1 MAAEAP
7 NKLHR
12 RLCQELAKQL
22 SDHRVLLVFD
32 PGQQLRPFLDD
43 VASTEPSAAE
53 PGALNLG
60 EQQPSWVVAGSSL
73 YQLRSQLEPL
83 VAKDLP
89 DPLLIYLPDR
99 QEAEGRAVLLELIRA
114 GGIFDIQLVNRAR
127 VYLREVLEPD
137 KVQQLLQRPDLTYR
151 DLALALEQSGEGGFS
166 QLKALFQQQL
176 QRNSS
181 PENAELARFWLASD
195 ALDAAITAKGL
206 QGELQDLLHSRW
218 GLSFPADS
226 SFAEWRQRAQR
237 ALLLHEFLHDWH
249 GDELTSFA
257 RQSLPVGKAAEEN
270 ALADV
275 QGLRRSHAEAYIAI
289 ASRIEAELELPEL
302 ISGERPGVLGSID
315 TFACEEQFLL
325 RSVDAFLAKGDYTK
339 AQELVAA
346 RHDSFWLVGQPT
358 DAQQSRR
365 RLQWDLARTAAALGL
380 ALDQAQAQLPKAAAP
395 VEAWL
400 AYQAQIAHHVDGLQ
414 RRLEQQVAEL
424 SASEV
429 VIALGLEQLRGRYE
443 ALLEQQTQRF
453 TDALQQAGWL
463 IPGAFPQTRTWAERV
478 QPGAGRAVVFW
489 VDALRYEMGATL
501 HERFSGWSREQL
513 TDLKLEIAQAA
524 LPSITPVGMA
534 ALLPGAERSFA
545 VADVDGSPCSV
556 VDGVPVGWSNDKP
569 KRIAHLRQRVPNV
582 IVLNLLDVITSK
594 PEALKDRLQGSA
606 PIVITSE
613 GIDNAGENDNA
624 RKASNPRSD
633 MERELAVIEKAV
645 RMLTKADLQVS
656 LERFV
661 ITADHGYLHFPVD
674 REPSMR
680 IDPPDGKLFKLERR
694 CWLGHPSALKPPCVE
709 IPPSALGYGQE
720 GLTVVVPRSSGVLKG
735 GGSLCFHHGGSSL
748 QELLIPLLS
757 FRCAP
762 PARANAG
769 VAGSATG
776 STGKPKKQKPWPGT
790 LVEKVTNRILM
801 VPIELPVDLLNQGHT
816 RQTVLAAYDCKT
828 QELVATPIQ
837 AIGAELDRDTNRLT
851 LSPGQAATIGLLIP
865 GDWSG
870 KKLYLELRDAATDL
884 VLHKS
889 PDLPVD
895 LIG

>member
-1 MAAEAP
+1 MATEAP

-32 PGQQLRPFLDD
+32 PGQQLQPFLDD
-43 VASTEPSAAE
+43 VASTQPSGGD

-60 EQQPSWVVAGSSL
+60 DLQPRWLVAGSSL

-99 QEAEGRAVLLELIRA
+99 QETEGRAVLLELIRA

-151 DLALALEQSGEGGFS
+151 DIALALEQSGDGGFS
-166 QLKALFQQQL
+166 QLKALFQKEL

-195 ALDAAITAKGL
+195 ALDAAITTKGL
-206 QGELQDLLHSRW
+206 QSEMQDLLHSRW
-218 GLSFPADS
+218 GLGFPEETTLAD
-226 SFAEWRQRAQR
+226 WRQRAQR
-237 ALLLHEFLHDWH
+237 ALLLHEFLHDWR

-275 QGLRRSHAEAYIAI
+275 QGLRRSHADVYIAI

-315 TFACEEQFLL
+315 TFPCEEQFLL
-325 RSVDAFLAKGDYTK
+325 RSVDAFIAKGEVAK

-346 RHDSFWLVGQPT
+346 RSNSFWLVGQPT

-365 RLQWDLARTAAALGL
+365 RLQWSLASTAAFLGL
-380 ALDQAQAQLPKAAAP
+380 ALDQAEAQLPKAAAP

-400 AYQAQIAHHVDGLQ
+400 AYQAEIAHHVDGLQ

-429 VIALGLEQLRGRYE
+429 EIAQGLEQLRRRYE

-453 TDALQQAGWL
+453 TDALQNAGWE
-463 IPGAFPQTRTWAERV
+463 IPGAFPQKRTWAERV

-545 VADVDGSPCSV
+545 VADVNGSPCSV
-556 VDGVPVGWSNDKP
+556 VDGVPVGWSEGKV
-569 KRIAHLRQRVPNV
+569 KRLAHLQQRVPTSVV
-582 IVLNLLDVITSK
+582 ISLVDLIRGKEAVLIEKLAGNGPVVVTS
-594 PEALKDRLQGSA
+594 
-606 PIVITSE
+606 V
-613 GIDNAGENDNA
+613 GIDNAGERDTDDNLA
-624 RKASNPRSD
+624 NVRTD
-633 MERELAVIEKAV
+633 MQRELDTIEDAV
-645 RMLTKADLQVS
+645 RRLAALPLEHP

-661 ITADHGYLHFPVD
+661 ITADHGFLHLPLG
-674 REPSMR
+674 REPAMR
-680 IDPPDGKLFKLERR
+680 IDPPDGKAFKLERR
-694 CWLGHPSALKPPCVE
+694 CWLGHSSAVKPPCVE
-709 IPPSALGYGQE
+709 IQPAALGYGPN
-720 GLTVVVPRSSGVLKG
+720 GLSVVVPRTAGVFKA
-735 GGSLCFHHGGSSL
+735 GGSLCYHHGGSSI

-762 PARANAG
+762 PARAETSAS
-769 VAGSATG
+769 GSNTG
-776 STGKPKKQKPWPGT
+776 SKGKAKKEKPWPGV

-801 VPIELPVDLLNQGHT
+801 VPIDLPVDLLNQGHT

-828 QELVATPIQ
+828 QDLVATPIQ

-851 LSPGQAATIGLLIP
+851 LTPGQAATIGLLIP

-884 VLHKS
+884 VLHRS

-895 LIG
+895 LIS

>member
-1 MAAEAP
+1 MTPAAP

-12 RLCQELAKQL
+12 RLCQELTRQL
-22 SDHRVLLVFD
+22 SEHRVLLVFD
-32 PGQQLRPFLDD
+32 PDQQLRSFLDD
-43 VASTEPSAAE
+43 VATSQPNGGEA
-53 PGALNLG
+53 GVLNLG
-60 EQQPSWVVAGSSL
+60 EQQPKWVVAGSSL
-73 YQLRSQLEPL
+73 YELRSQIEPL

-89 DPLLIYLPDR
+89 DPLLVYLPDR
-99 QEAEGRAVLLELIRA
+99 QEAEGRGVLLELIRA
-114 GGIFDIQLVNRAR
+114 GGSFDIQLTNRAR

-137 KVQQLLQRPDLTYR
+137 KVQLLLQRPDLTYR
-151 DLALALEQSGEGGFS
+151 DIALALEQSGDGGFS

-176 QRNSS
+176 GRNSS

-195 ALDAAITAKGL
+195 ALDAAITTKGL
-206 QGELQDLLHSRW
+206 QNELQDLLHSRW
-218 GLSFPADS
+218 GLGFPEDTTLAV
-226 SFAEWRQRAQR
+226 WRQRAQR
-237 ALLLHEFLHDWH
+237 ALLLHEFLHDWR

-315 TFACEEQFLL
+315 TFPCEEQFLL
-325 RSVDAFLAKGDYTK
+325 RSVDAFIAKGEVAK
-339 AQELVAA
+339 AKELVAA
-346 RHDSFWLVGQPT
+346 RNNSFWLVGQPT
-358 DAQQSRR
+358 NEQQSRR

-395 VEAWL
+395 IEAWL

-429 VIALGLEQLRGRYE
+429 EIALGLEQLRGRYE

-453 TDALQQAGWL
+453 TDALEQAGWL
-463 IPGAFPQTRTWAERV
+463 IQGAFPQTRTWSERV
-478 QPGAGRAVVFW
+478 QPGAGRTVVFW

-513 TDLKLEIAQAA
+513 SDLKLEIAQAA

-545 VADVDGSPCSV
+545 VADVHGSPCSV
-556 VDGVPVGWSNDKP
+556 VDGVPVGWNNDKA
-569 KRIAHLRQRVPNV
+569 KRLAHLQQRVPTAVV
-582 IVLNLLDVITSK
+582 ISLVDLIRSKEAVLIEKLAGNGPVVVTS
-594 PEALKDRLQGSA
+594 
-606 PIVITSE
+606 V
-613 GIDNAGENDNA
+613 GIDNAGERDTDDNLA
-624 RKASNPRSD
+624 NVRTD
-633 MERELAVIEKAV
+633 MQRELDTIEKAV
-645 RMLTKADLQVS
+645 RTLAELPLEHP

-661 ITADHGYLHFPVD
+661 ITADHGFLHLPLG
-674 REPSMR
+674 REPAMR
-680 IDPPDGKLFKLERR
+680 IDPPDGKTFKLERR
-694 CWLGHPSALKPPCVE
+694 CWLGHPSAVKPPCVE
-709 IPPSALGYGQE
+709 IHPAALGYGRE
-720 GLTVVVPRSSGVLKG
+720 GLSVVVPRSSGVLKA
-735 GGSLCFHHGGSSL
+735 GGSLCYHHGGSSL

-757 FRCAP
+757 FRCAAT
-762 PARANAG
+762 ARAEGGA
-769 VAGSATG
+769 AGSATG
-776 STGKPKKQKPWPGT
+776 SKAKKQKPWPGV

-851 LSPGQAATIGLLIP
+851 LNPGQAATIGLLIP

-889 PDLPVD
+889 QDLLVD